1 MSLVE
6 DPLRDLLIAH
16 LRTVGSDSISGV
28 ARALSEGRDRPI
40 HRLTIAGYLAALAE
54 EGVLRE
60 LARPPSKQYQLS
72 NPNQHRDL
80 YERVGQAVR
89 EVAMPVELR
98 GVTALAALCRVLGRP
113 VFRAEV
119 QRARLP
125 VPDDLPRAVL
135 ADDDRKRVRLALQKR
150 RLHQVEVPRG
160 DPMYVAPKDPN
171 FLGPVEEV
179 LKRALLIACDADHL
193 AEDTPRGRQVALPM
207 GDHE

>member
-6 DPLRDLLIAH
+6 DPLRDRLIAH
-16 LRTVGSDSISGV
+16 LRNVGSDSISGV
-28 ARALSEGRDRPI
+28 ARALSEGRDKPI
-40 HRLTIAGYLAALAE
+40 HRLTVAGYLSALSE

-60 LARPPSKQYQLS
+60 VARPPSKHYQLS

-89 EVAMPVELR
+89 EVAMPVEAR
-98 GVTALAALCRVLGRP
+98 GATALAVLYRVLGRP
-113 VFRAEV
+113 VFRAEL
-119 QRARLP
+119 QRVRLP
-125 VPDDLPRAVL
+125 VPDDLPRAVM
-135 ADDDRKRVRLALQKR
+135 ADEDRRRVRLALQKR
-150 RLHQVEVPRG
+150 RLHNVDVPRA
-160 DPMYVAPKDPN
+160 DPMFVPPAAD
-171 FLGPVEEV
+171 LGPVDEV